1 MICVRFAICDLG
13 NRKPRNTRNTRKEGW
28 PRNGRGVCN
37 LRFAICDWRAVRPAG
52 AAVPPR
58 RGIRTIAQRFERW
71 DPLVIALLV
80 SCLGLSLA
88 QANPKGGT
96 VAQGSAF
103 FSTSGAQLTVSTSG
117 QAFINWQSFNI
128 GAGETTTFVQPSS
141 SSLVWNQINDPN
153 PSQILGTL
161 NANGYIVLQNPS
173 GFYIGGQ
180 AAISTHGL
188 VMTTAPVQ
196 FPSLLSGGAW
206 EFDAPPPMARIVNY
220 GRINVAGGAPLFL
233 IASDIENNG
242 TLSDPGGRIGLYA
255 GEKVLV
261 STSPD
266 GRGLSA
272 EVTLPKGSIDNNGR
286 VIADGG
292 SIALQAQVVNQGGL
306 VQANSARE
314 VNGTIEL
321 VASQSLNLG
330 AASSIA
336 AHGDSQSASSGGSV
350 VLKSGNT
357 FSDQAGS
364 VVDVSGGAQGGNG
377 GEVEISA
384 REVSSIHS
392 TVDGHARAGFAG
404 AVLALDPDD
413 LTLDQA
419 FVGSLNNQIT
429 GGGLSDLSLQAD
441 HNIDLSTLW
450 TIGDAG
456 SPATLSLSAGNN
468 VTLEN
473 GSGISAGKNWSL
485 ELNAGTSLPSGTTP
499 NGGQDGIYLNGNAYL
514 QTQNGDIHLNAANE
528 VQVGWSGHSSSKGA
542 ANPGTGRVIT
552 TGGGSI
558 QVSTTYGDVNSG
570 SDTSGFNYLKNAP
583 FYTPFSVNPFTGA
596 IGSAT
601 ALGGISTAAG
611 GDVSISAGGDIVSY
625 LPVGSPNNP
634 ASTPPGDPGT
644 GAFGAEPGNVSIE
657 AKGSVYGHYVEVNG
671 QGTIA
676 AGKDAGG
683 PDNNLA
689 LSLIKGSWSVDAPNG
704 DIYLQEARNPNGVFN
719 TQGGLSSAGYH
730 LFDYDA
736 LASLDL
742 TAGNAVY
749 LTGQNLPRPAND
761 VPILLPPSLTIS
773 AGAGGI
779 LLDASMTLFP
789 SAEGNLDIATS
800 AGGDFAGANNASLV
814 MSDSARNRWMPPES
828 APPGPKPFSPTD
840 HGSVPAE
847 LNNSDPAV
855 INISGTME
863 NVILQTSKKTE
874 ITVGGDLIDC
884 SFSGQNLRAD
894 DVTSINVAGR
904 IYNEGSFNWVYLSQ
918 PIQNVPLTDLPPN
931 TIVNWQTALSL
942 AVDPAKIAT
951 LTIPASVD
959 SSQYAGY
966 VNQVLLFGNSLQSSF
981 AYNPTTQ
988 RLTFV
993 GSMSPTV
1000 RAALDQPLTLL
1011 RYDANGQPMVDPN
1024 GHFMTDTITWVPSGA
1039 IDELYQASQGAPS
1052 LGNSGGGYVVGG
1064 TGEFDVQAGSISL
1077 GNAYGIISLGNGALL
1092 GRDYSFLT
1100 PYIGGGASIK
1110 VTSEGDLNMPSSTI
1124 AALGGGSVTV
1134 SSVNGAMDLGSQ
1146 ELVDFEGQIM
1156 KADNLGLGI
1165 YTSGGGDVNVSAL
1178 GDINVDSSRIAT
1190 FNGGK
1195 VDVQSAQGNVNAGS
1209 GGKVSIPINV
1219 FSARY
1224 PNPNTPFEYVYANG
1238 IVAETLVSA
1247 GQIPDSAALPGDIT
1261 IQTLRGDILASQG
1274 GILQEALNGNLSSG
1288 PTVTLVAGT
1297 APSESSTGYPG
1308 NIDLGNSGVIGGTV
1322 NLKANGNITGLVVS
1336 RQNSTVQ
1343 AAQSFSGTVLSG
1355 GSANLSA
1362 GGTVSGAVIGI
1373 GGVNATGGG
1382 GVSATL
1388 LGQNVSVNGGAAQST
1403 LGTTAAPTAASQAA
1417 AQQSSSDTA
1426 QQVASNPTDTGD
1438 EKKKKKAPPLLR
1450 RIKRVTIIFP
1460 KPG

>member
-1 MICVRFAICDLG
+1 MISPSG
-13 NRKPRNTRNTRKEGW
+13 TRHAENSSASG
-28 PRNGRGVCN
+28 
-37 LRFAICDWRAVRPAG
+37 
-52 AAVPPR
+52 
-58 RGIRTIAQRFERW
+58 
-71 DPLVIALLV
+71 LVIALLALW
-80 SCLGLSLA
+80 LGLASA
-88 QANPKGGT
+88 RGNPRGGT
-96 VAQGSAF
+96 VTQGAAAF
-103 FSTSGAQLTVSTSG
+103 SVCGAQLTISTSE

-141 SSLVWNQINDPN
+141 SSLVWNRINDPN

-161 NANGYIVLQNPS
+161 NANGYLVLQNPS

-188 VMTTAPVQ
+188 VLTTAPVQ

-206 EFDAPPPMARIVNY
+206 EFDAPPPTARIVNY
-220 GRINVAGGAPLFL
+220 GRIKVAGGAPLFL
-233 IASDIENNG
+233 IAGDIENNG
-242 TLSDPGGRIGLYA
+242 TLSDPGGKIGLYA

-292 SIALQAQVVNQGGL
+292 SIALHAQVVNQGGL

-314 VNGTIEL
+314 LNGTIEL
-321 VASQSLNLG
+321 VASESLNLG
-330 AASSIA
+330 ANSTIA
-336 AHGDSQSASSGGSV
+336 AHGDGQGVSSGGSV
-350 VLKSGNT
+350 TLKSGNT

-364 VVDVSGGAQGGNG
+364 AIDVSGGARSGNG
-377 GEVEISA
+377 GQVEISA
-384 REVSSIHS
+384 SQVSSIHS
-392 TVDGHARAGFAG
+392 TIDGHANAGSAG
-404 AVLALDPDD
+404 AILTLDPYD

-419 FVGSLNNQIT
+419 YVGSLTSQIT
-429 GGGLSDLSLQAD
+429 GGGLSQVKLQAD
-441 HNIDLSTLW
+441 HDIELSTLW
-450 TIGDAG
+450 TVADAD
-456 SPATLSLSAGNN
+456 SSATLSLSAGNN
-468 VTLEN
+468 ITLEN
-473 GSGISAGKNWSL
+473 GSGINAGKNWSL
-485 ELNAGTSLPSGTTP
+485 ELSAGTSLPAGTTP
-499 NGGQDGIYLNGNAYL
+499 NSGEDGIYLAGNAYL
-514 QTQNGDIHLNAANE
+514 QTQNGDIHLKAANE
-528 VQVGWSGHSSSKGA
+528 VQVGWSGQSSSKGA
-542 ANPGTGRVIT
+542 ANSGTGRIIT
-552 TGGGSI
+552 TGGGNI
-558 QVSTTYGDVNSG
+558 EVTTTYGDVNSG
-570 SDTSGFNYLKNAP
+570 GGTSGFDYLKNAP
-583 FYTPFSVNPFTGA
+583 FYTPFSVNPFTGT
-596 IGSAT
+596 IGNNT
-601 ALGGISTAAG
+601 TLGGISTAAG
-611 GDVSISAGGDIVSY
+611 GDVSISGGGDVVSY

-634 ASTPPGDPGT
+634 ASTPSGDPGT
-644 GAFGAEPGNVSIE
+644 GAFGSQPGNVSIE

-671 QGTIA
+671 QGTII

-689 LSLIKGSWSVDAPNG
+689 LSLVKGGWSVEAPNG
-704 DIYLQEARNPNGVFN
+704 DIYLQEVRNPNGVFN
-719 TQGGLSSAGYH
+719 TQGGLNSAGYH

-736 LASLDL
+736 LASVDL
-742 TAGNAVY
+742 TAGDAVY
-749 LTGQNLPRPAND
+749 LTGQNLPRPADD
-761 VPILLPPSLTIS
+761 VPILLPPTLSIS

-789 SAEGNLDIATS
+789 SAEGNLDIATE
-800 AGGDFAGANNASLV
+800 AGGEFAGANNSSLV
-814 MSDSARNRWMPPES
+814 MSDSAHKRWIPPES
-828 APPGPKPFSPTD
+828 APPGPKPLSPTD
-840 HGSVPAE
+840 HGTVPTE

-855 INISGTME
+855 INISGDMK

-874 ITVGGDLIDC
+874 ITVGGDMIDC
-884 SFSGQNLRAD
+884 SFSGQNLHAD
-894 DVTSINVAGR
+894 DVTSIKVAGR
-904 IYNEGSFNWVYLSQ
+904 IYNEGSFNWVFLSQ
-918 PIQNVPLTDLPPN
+918 PIQNVPLTDLPPE
-931 TIVNWQTALSL
+931 TMVNWQTALSL
-942 AVDPAKIAT
+942 AVDPAKVAS
-951 LTIPASVD
+951 LTIPASIAP
-959 SSQYAGY
+959 SQYVGY
-966 VNQVLLFGNSLQSSF
+966 INQVLLFGDSLQSSF
-981 AYNPTTQ
+981 AYNPVSKK
-988 RLTFV
+988 LTFI
-993 GSMSPTV
+993 GSMSPTIK
-1000 RAALDQPLTLL
+1000 AALDQPLTLL
-1011 RYDANGQPMVDPN
+1011 RYDANGRPIVN
-1024 GHFMTDTITWVPSGA
+1024 SSGHFVTDRISWVSPTA
-1039 IDELYQASQGAPS
+1039 IDRLYQASQGAPS
-1052 LGNSGGGYVVGG
+1052 LADSGGGYVVGG
-1064 TGEFDVQAGSISL
+1064 GGAFDVQASSISL

-1100 PYIGGGASIK
+1100 RYINGGASIK
-1110 VTSEGDLNMPSSTI
+1110 VNSDGDLNMPSSTI

-1178 GDINVDSSRIAT
+1178 GDINVDSSRIGT

-1195 VDVQSAQGNVNAGS
+1195 VNVESFQGNVNAGS
-1209 GGKVSIPINV
+1209 GGRVSIPINV
-1219 FSARY
+1219 FSPRY

-1247 GQIPDSAALPGDIT
+1247 GQVPGSAAVPGDIT
-1261 IQTLRGDILASQG
+1261 VQTPRGDILASQG

-1297 APSESSTGYPG
+1297 APSEGSPGYTG

-1322 NLKANGNITGLVVS
+1322 NLKANGNISGLVVS
-1336 RQNSTVQ
+1336 RQNSTVV

-1373 GGVNATGGG
+1373 GGVTASGGG

-1426 QQVASNPTDTGD
+1426 QQAASNATQAGN
-1438 EKKKKKAPPLLR
+1438 EKKKKKTQPLLR
-1450 RIKRVTIIFP
+1450 RVKRVTVILP
-1460 KPG
+1460 KE